1 MPLCWW
7 GESLDGGRFEAIS
20 KIPPRDFLLGWS
32 CPAHRFPPAL
42 LHLMIANYADYMGP
56 DCANTQRDACRVAM
70 LLANCHFSCSPNQ
83 WAEWTWLKGLSP
95 PSPPACAPRTSHGIG
110 ITVIAHAFLAP
121 SAKLHTFNWKTQSSE
136 QGCVKKQQGVFFLD
150 PLKAS
155 ATDLQCL
162 LGVVPLVTAS
172 SPAICRPRLINTS
185 KWDGECHNIQ
195 CCQNSG
201 FWNSQLQG
209 SAQMFVW
216 FVKICPEI

>member
-136 QGCVKKQQGVFFLD
+136 QGCVKKQQEVDIFSWPTQSISHWFAMLAGCGPSRD
-150 PLKAS
+150 S
-155 ATDLQCL
+155 L
-162 LGVVPLVTAS
+162 LPYHL
-172 SPAICRPRLINTS
+172 SP
-185 KWDGECHNIQ
+185 
-195 CCQNSG
+195 
-201 FWNSQLQG
+201 
-209 SAQMFVW
+209 
-216 FVKICPEI
+216 KID

>member
-110 ITVIAHAFLAP
+110 ITVIANAFLAP

-136 QGCVKKQQGVFFLD
+136 GSCQKKTVFFGRSL
-150 PLKAS
+150 PNVGGWGGWLPNKVQ
-155 ATDLQCL
+155 TPQNPPKL
-162 LGVVPLVTAS
+162 PRK
-172 SPAICRPRLINTS
+172 SPFSTRISPFVLPNLT
-185 KWDGECHNIQ
+185 KT
-195 CCQNSG
+195 
-201 FWNSQLQG
+201 QG
-209 SAQMFVW
+209 WVGG
-216 FVKICPEI
+216 